1 MSNYSTVAESNHFIV
16 LDKYI
21 KDSQAIHSYQTEA
34 DLERELIQDLTNQGY
49 DFLSNIK
56 NAKAML
62 NNVREQLQ
70 LLNNVQFLESEW
82 SRFVETYLDKSSDSI
97 EMDP

>member
-1 MSNYSTVAESNHFIV
+1 MTDHTKTIVESNNFIV

-21 KDSQAIHSYQTEA
+21 KETQAVDSYQTEA

-49 DFLSNIK
+49 DFLSNIN
-56 NAKAML
+56 NAQAML

-70 LLNNVQFLESEW
+70 LLNNVHFLESEW
-82 SRFVETYLDKSSDSI
+82 TRFVETWRI
-97 EMDP
+97 QT